1 MRLNTCLSNATYQFK
16 DVYATHPQKG
26 RTALHL
32 AVRYNRPH
40 CIRILVQSGADM
52 EAIDED
58 AATPISIAAR
68 MKDCTS
74 IEILDTLGARTG
86 HMDSKKKET
95 IQNCYKCKLK
105 FHFDF
110 QNFGVTNGVTYDRKF
125 SKNFNSILF

>member
-1 MRLNTCLSNATYQFK
+1 MSNATYQFK
-16 DVYATHPQKG
+16 DVYATHPKKD

-32 AVRYNRPH
+32 AVRYNRPQ
-40 CIRILVQSGADM
+40 CIEILVQSGADM

-86 HMDSKKKET
+86 HLDSKKKET
-95 IQNCYKCKLK
+95 IQNCYKCKYKVL
-105 FHFDF
+105 FDF
-110 QNFGVTNGVTYDRKF
+110 QNFDIT
-125 SKNFNSILF
+125 

>member
-1 MRLNTCLSNATYQFK
+1 MKLNTCLSNATFQFK

-32 AVRYNRPH
+32 AILYNRPH

-58 AATPISIAAR
+58 AVTPISMAAR
-68 MKDCTS
+68 IKDCTS

-86 HMDSKKKET
+86 HLDSLKKLT
-95 IQNCYKCKLK
+95 IQDCYRCKFK
-105 FHFDF
+105 VHFDI
-110 QNFGVTNGVTYDRKF
+110 QNVDVNK
-125 SKNFNSILF
+125 SIICFLVLL